1 MDKGWMDCCE
11 QATAEAN
18 KRIAELEAENEVWL
32 ETVAAHRAMLIEAE
46 AKLEAVEAE
55 DEH

>member
-1 MDKGWMDCCE
+1 MSDDYIKGFSE
-11 QATAEAN
+11 GVASQEI
-18 KRIAELEAENEVWL
+18 RIAELESENEVWL

-46 AKLEAVEAE
+46 AKLEALEAE